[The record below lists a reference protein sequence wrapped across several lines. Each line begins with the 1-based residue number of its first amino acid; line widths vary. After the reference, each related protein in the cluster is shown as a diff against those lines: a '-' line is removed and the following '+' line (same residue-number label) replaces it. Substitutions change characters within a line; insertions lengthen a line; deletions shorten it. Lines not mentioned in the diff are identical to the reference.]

1 MCLLF
6 DCSYILSCYC
16 SDAAEIVRTITSAV
30 KYLHDEGIVHRDL
43 KPENLLFRSK
53 ADDAELCVADF
64 GVSSILKPSCGMRGS
79 REKRWDR

>member
-1 MCLLF
+1 
-6 DCSYILSCYC
+6 
-16 SDAAEIVRTITSAV
+16 V

-64 GVSSILKPSCGMRGS
+64 GVSSTAQMMESRFVPELMIVDIVSVCGSFRGLWTTTS
-79 REKRWDR
+79 STC

>member
-1 MCLLF
+1 LIKVLQAEPA
-6 DCSYILSCYC
+6 LYC
-16 SDAAEIVRTITSAV
+16 GDVSWTYSDAAEIVRTITSAV

-64 GVSSILKPSCGMRGS
+64 GVRFLRSF
-79 REKRWDR
+79 

>member
-1 MCLLF
+1 MWV
-6 DCSYILSCYC
+6 DR
-16 SDAAEIVRTITSAV
+16 DAAELVRTITSAV

-64 GVSSILKPSCGMRGS
+64 GVSVGCRVLVPLKCWRVQVRNMRGF
-79 REKRWDR
+79 R

>member
-1 MCLLF
+1 MN
-6 DCSYILSCYC
+6 

-64 GVSSILKPSCGMRGS
+64 GVSLTGGGLKAGLCWS
-79 REKRWDR
+79 